1 MAQLKLSTTRA
12 GAGTRA
18 GAVVFVLAAILA
30 AAVNAQN
37 TDGDAARGL
46 ALFEGRGACLNCH
59 RVGVRGSR
67 FGPDLTD
74 IGVRAGVLPLGGR
87 GAAPG
92 EPAGNDPDG
101 PARARQELE
110 RSLTDPGAEI
120 LPANRTITLVT
131 REGETI
137 TARVL
142 NQDTFSL
149 QLIDTK
155 ERLFTIQ
162 RSDVR
167 ELTWIKSSS
176 MPSYRDKLTP
186 QERADLVAYLLS
198 LKGITK

>member
-1 MAQLKLSTTRA
+1 MTGLTRFVAGVSLVMAICAFGRTLC
-12 GAGTRA
+12 GT
-18 GAVVFVLAAILA
+18 FLLAK
-30 AAVNAQN
+30 AQ
-37 TDGDAARGL
+37 DPPGDIARGQ
-46 ALFEGRGACLNCH
+46 ALFESKGACLNCH

-92 EPAGNDPDG
+92 EPAAGNDPDG

-167 ELTWIKSSS
+167 EFTWIKRSS

-198 LKGITK
+198 LKGINK

>member
-1 MAQLKLSTTRA
+1 MSARTGFTS
-12 GAGTRA
+12 
-18 GAVVFVLAAILA
+18 VVSVVAAILVSFA
-30 AAVNAQN
+30 NAQN
-37 TDGDAARGL
+37 TDGDAARGQ
-46 ALFEGRGACLNCH
+46 ALFEGKGGCLDCH

-74 IGVRAGVLPLGGR
+74 IGMRAGVIPLGGR

-92 EPAGNDPDG
+92 TSAGGNASDPEM

-110 RSLTDPGAEI
+110 RSLTDPAAEI

-167 ELTWIKSSS
+167 EFAWIKSSS

-198 LKGITK
+198 LKGINK

>member
-1 MAQLKLSTTRA
+1 MSARTGFAS
-12 GAGTRA
+12 
-18 GAVVFVLAAILA
+18 VVSVVAAILVSFA
-30 AAVNAQN
+30 NAQN
-37 TDGDAARGL
+37 TDGDAARGQ
-46 ALFEGRGACLNCH
+46 ALFEGKGVCLDCH

-74 IGVRAGVLPLGGR
+74 IGMRAGVIPLGGP

-92 EPAGNDPDG
+92 PAAGGNASDSDV

-110 RSLTDPGAEI
+110 RSLTDPAAEI

-162 RSDVR
+162 RTDVR
-167 ELTWIKSSS
+167 EFAWIKSSS

-186 QERADLVAYLLS
+186 QERDDLVAYLLT
-198 LKGITK
+198 LKGINK

>member
-1 MAQLKLSTTRA
+1 MSARTGFTS
-12 GAGTRA
+12 
-18 GAVVFVLAAILA
+18 VVSVVAAILVSFA
-30 AAVNAQN
+30 NAQN
-37 TDGDAARGL
+37 TDGDAARGQV
-46 ALFEGRGACLNCH
+46 LFEGKGACLDCH

-74 IGVRAGVLPLGGR
+74 IGMRAGIIPLGGR

-92 EPAGNDPDG
+92 ASAGGNASDPEM

-110 RSLTDPGAEI
+110 RSLTDPAAEI

-167 ELTWIKSSS
+167 EFAWIKSSS

-198 LKGITK
+198 LKGISK

>member
-1 MAQLKLSTTRA
+1 MSARTGFTS
-12 GAGTRA
+12 
-18 GAVVFVLAAILA
+18 VVSVVAALLVSFA
-30 AAVNAQN
+30 NAQN
-37 TDGDAARGL
+37 TDGDAARGQ
-46 ALFEGRGACLNCH
+46 ALFGGKGACLDCH

-74 IGVRAGVLPLGGR
+74 IGMRAGVIPLSGR

-92 EPAGNDPDG
+92 ASVGGNASDPEM

-110 RSLTDPGAEI
+110 RSLTDPAAEI

-167 ELTWIKSSS
+167 QFAWIKSSS
-176 MPSYRDKLTP
+176 MPSYRDTLTP

-198 LKGITK
+198 LKGINK